1 VLIGIAMYLIAGIIK
16 REGKFRS
23 KLEIIMQMKIG
34 IYPKI
39 IITMMNEYLNKL
51 ILEIYIFL
59 NL

>member
-1 VLIGIAMYLIAGIIK
+1 
-16 REGKFRS
+16 
-23 KLEIIMQMKIG
+23 MQMKIG